1 MTTQAKAGKPAK
13 KPKKTAAKAKAKDC
27 EAPRPTRTGITIGGP
42 ANSPLYSEAIADEI
56 CRRLRDGE
64 LLKSI
69 CRTKG
74 LPSKATVLTWAND
87 TSHPFSD
94 RYARAREIGYAH
106 LAEEILEISD
116 NSEGDFIERP
126 GKDGE
131 MTKVVD
137 HEAIARAR
145 LRVNSRKWMLS
156 KMLPR
161 VYGDRL
167 VTELTGKDGGPVEI
181 QASSSAI
188 RERIA
193 ERLNRI
199 TLAAATAEREANGV
213 VIEGD

>member
-1 MTTQAKAGKPAK
+1 MGKRHLA
-13 KPKKTAAKAKAKDC
+13 
-27 EAPRPTRTGITIGGP
+27 
-42 ANSPLYSEAIADEI
+42 
-56 CRRLRDGE
+56 
-64 LLKSI
+64 
-69 CRTKG
+69 
-74 LPSKATVLTWAND
+74 
-87 TSHPFSD
+87 PFSD

-156 KMLPR
+156 KMLAG
-161 VYGDRL
+161 VSGDRL
-167 VTELTGKDGGPVEI
+167 VTRLTGKDGGPVEI

-199 TLAAATAEREANGV
+199 TLAAATGERGERRRDRGRLGDGFSRFNAADAGCAIIWATLTSEEYLIDLNANQAAIRAGYTPKFARMRGHTFAGPATRREHNSTRHGG
-213 VIEGD
+213 EGKAARDQR